1 MKPEGIV
8 ALLTGLAIL
17 IAAVGCATP
26 NPPMYYFGDYSN
38 SLYHAK
44 KTPGPESIAE
54 HSAVLE
60 KIIEESKERNLRV
73 PPGISAE
80 LGYLYALQNNNKKAI
95 ELFNLEKQTYPE
107 ASILMDRLI
116 LRSETK
122 AKPDNTPD
130 AQTQTVSDKPREAP
144 GAKVKAEEKA
154 K

>member
-1 MKPEGIV
+1 MKPKGIV
-8 ALLTGLAIL
+8 ALLSGLAIL
-17 IAAVGCATP
+17 VAAAGCATS

-38 SLYHAK
+38 SLYHTK
-44 KTPGPESIAE
+44 KNPGPESIAE

-73 PPGISAE
+73 PPGVCAE
-80 LGYLYALQNNNKKAI
+80 LGYLYALQNNDKKAI

-122 AKPDNTPD
+122 AKPDNAPD
-130 AQTQTVSDKPREAP
+130 AQIQTVSEKPQEAP
-144 GAKVKAEEKA
+144 GAEVQVEEKA